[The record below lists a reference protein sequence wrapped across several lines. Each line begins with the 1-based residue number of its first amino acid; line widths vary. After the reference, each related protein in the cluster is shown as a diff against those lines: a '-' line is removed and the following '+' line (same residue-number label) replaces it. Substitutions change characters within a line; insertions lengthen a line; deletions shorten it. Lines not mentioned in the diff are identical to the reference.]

1 MAPVCLLQDGRN
13 RKYSAAASCLFL
25 GGLCVTCIRSK
36 TVTNVSL
43 NLCTNRLELPPR
55 GLSASSILKTDPHR
69 SKNSKVNVDMFPR
82 SFSLFWSIATK
93 KHMQAYIFLV
103 LAQCQKQHS
112 ECVAVSIKE
121 YRTFGRDQ
129 CREHLFYRCFLVVT
143 FQDCSFVRGEKNPY
157 RISGN
162 SFTRTATSIWMEG
175 VSSRRMMSARWQMM
189 LSNQEELDSWGREE
203 ATIHSQETQDYK
215 INQVLWTSV
224 RLQK

>member
-93 KHMQAYIFLV
+93 QHMQAYIFLV

-129 CREHLFYRCFLVVT
+129 CREHLSYRCFLVVT
-143 FQDCSFVRGEKNPY
+143 FQDCSFVRGGESLPY
-157 RISGN
+157 
-162 SFTRTATSIWMEG
+162 IWKFFHQDSHLHLDGGRVLQEND
-175 VSSRRMMSARWQMM
+175 VSKVTDDAVQPGGARF
-189 LSNQEELDSWGREE
+189 LR
-203 ATIHSQETQDYK
+203 
-215 INQVLWTSV
+215 
-224 RLQK
+224 

>member
-43 NLCTNRLELPPR
+43 NLCANRLELPPR
-55 GLSASSILKTDPHR
+55 GLSASSILKTDPRR

-82 SFSLFWSIATK
+82 TFSLFWSIATK

-112 ECVAVSIKE
+112 KCVAVSIKE

-143 FQDCSFVRGEKNPY
+143 FQDRSFVRGKKVLTVYLEILSPGQPPPFGW
-157 RISGN
+157 RACPPGEWCQQGDRWCCP
-162 SFTRTATSIWMEG
+162 TRRSSIPEAE
-175 VSSRRMMSARWQMM
+175 RRQ
-189 LSNQEELDSWGREE
+189 QF
-203 ATIHSQETQDYK
+203 IHRKLRT
-215 INQVLWTSV
+215 T
-224 RLQK
+224 R